1 LDEQK
6 QLNSKCFWICRYVKD
21 SGNQSYCQMDQ
32 NDEKRKAMQYFCT
45 GDQTEDDDLHG
56 DVQHEE

>member
-1 LDEQK
+1 
-6 QLNSKCFWICRYVKD
+6 
-21 SGNQSYCQMDQ
+21 MDQ